1 MKKGFTLIE
10 LLVYI
15 ALVSIVV
22 IVAGK
27 AFSDSAIFRVR
38 TQSMVATA
46 QTANDVIAA
55 FKEDLSQ
62 MGTKSWKTA
71 SGTVDVFN
79 VDTSVYID
87 LNNPD
92 TALADTSSYVLT
104 RTGDGLDSIAFRKME
119 YSEGGAFLG
128 VRQVSWY
135 VRDSVL
141 WRSCKTLSGTEND
154 DCKKSGGNPVK
165 MADKVER
172 FSITPATPG
181 VSTAASAELL
191 FPSSSSRFRLIPRT
205 ASGDLYAAEVSP
217 DTGGTSVTI
226 SSFITNYDTVNAKE
240 NLTGKS
246 ATELYLSP
254 AVAPGVSGTWN
265 KDCKEFTF
273 LPYETYAFEF
283 NFEYSADNMRLF
295 QPGKDHFSIGLRG
308 KSDGS
313 KVNGTSGVNDFMVY
327 PPVTSMASTLRYG
340 EFSVKDTTKAC
351 FALTVAV
358 YSPLTQRGTITLK
371 KFKVSRKLDAS
382 YHFETDAGNTYNL
395 EGSVQSKKNVKA
407 FRLTVGVLKR
417 GEVGRATIVVPTPS
431 NGAVATATVSSSSGS

>member
-46 QTANDVIAA
+46 QTANDVVAA

-87 LNNPD
+87 LNNLD

-119 YSEGGAFLG
+119 YSEGGMFLG

-165 MADKVER
+165 MADKVEL

-181 VSTAASAELL
+181 VSTDASAELL
-191 FPSSSSRFRLIPRT
+191 FPSSGSSFRLIPRST
-205 ASGDLYAAEVSP
+205 SGDLYAAEVSP

-226 SSFITNYDTVNAKE
+226 SSLLTNYDTVNTKE
-240 NLTGKS
+240 NLTGKL
-246 ATELYLSP
+246 ATELYISP
-254 AVAPGVSGTWN
+254 VVAKGVSGTWN
-265 KDCKEFTF
+265 KDCQEFTF

-283 NFEYSADNMRLF
+283 NFEYTADNMRLF
-295 QPGKDHFSIGLRG
+295 QPGKDHISIGLRA

-313 KVNGTSGVNDFMVY
+313 KVNGKSGVDDFMVY
-327 PPVTSMASTLRYG
+327 PPVTSTASTLRYG

-351 FALTVAV
+351 LAVTVAI
-358 YSPLTQRGTITLK
+358 YSPLTQHGTITFK
-371 KFKVSRKLDAS
+371 RFKVSRKLDAS
-382 YHFETDAGNTYNL
+382 YHFETDASNTYNL
-395 EGSVQSKKNVKA
+395 GGSIQSKKNVKA
-407 FRLTVGVLKR
+407 FRLTVGALKR

-431 NGAVATATVSSSSGS
+431 NGTAATATLSSSSGS

>member
-46 QTANDVIAA
+46 QTANDVVAA

-71 SGTVDVFN
+71 SGTMDVFN

-92 TALADTSSYVLT
+92 TSLADTSSYVLT

-226 SSFITNYDTVNAKE
+226 SSLLTNYDTVNTKE
-240 NLTGKS
+240 NLTGKL
-246 ATELYLSP
+246 ATELYISP
-254 AVAPGVSGTWN
+254 LVAKGVSGTWN
-265 KDCKEFTF
+265 KDCQEFTF

-283 NFEYSADNMRLF
+283 NFEYTADNMRLF
-295 QPGKDHFSIGLRG
+295 QPGKDHISIGLRA

-313 KVNGTSGVNDFMVY
+313 KVNGKSGVDDFMVY
-327 PPVTSMASTLRYG
+327 PPVTSTASTLRYG

-351 FALTVAV
+351 LAMTVAI
-358 YSPLTQRGTITLK
+358 YSPLTQHGTISFK

-382 YHFETDAGNTYNL
+382 YHFETDASNTYNL
-395 EGSVQSKKNVKA
+395 GGSIQSKKNVKA
-407 FRLTVGVLKR
+407 FRLTVGALKR

-431 NGAVATATVSSSSGS
+431 NGTAATATLSSSSGS

>member
-46 QTANDVIAA
+46 QTANDVVAA

-62 MGTKSWKTA
+62 MGTKSWKTV
-71 SGTVDVFN
+71 SGSVDIFN
-79 VDTSVYID
+79 VDTNVYVN

-119 YSEGGAFLG
+119 YSADGTFLG

-135 VRDSVL
+135 VRDSIL
-141 WRSCKTLSGTEND
+141 WRSCKTLSGTGND
-154 DCKKSGGNPVK
+154 DCTSSGGNPVK
-165 MADKVER
+165 MADKVEQ

-181 VSTAASAELL
+181 VNSGVLAEQL
-191 FPSSSSRFRLIPRT
+191 FPSSGSGFRLIPRS
-205 ASGDLYAAEVSP
+205 ASGYLYMASVAP

-226 SSFITNYDTVNAKE
+226 SSLLTNYDTVNTKE
-240 NLTGKS
+240 NLTGKL
-246 ATELYLSP
+246 ATELYVSP
-254 AVAPGVSGTWN
+254 VVAKGVSGTWN
-265 KDCKEFTF
+265 KDCQEFTF

-283 NFEYSADNMRLF
+283 NFEYTADNMRLF
-295 QPGKDHFSIGLRG
+295 QPGKDHISVGLRG
-308 KSDGS
+308 KSDGA
-313 KVNGTSGVNDFMVY
+313 KVNGTSGVDDFMVY
-327 PPVTSMASTLRYG
+327 PPVTSTASTLRYG
-340 EFSVKDTTKAC
+340 EFSVKDSTKAC
-351 FALTVAV
+351 FAVTVAI
-358 YSPLTQRGTITLK
+358 YSPLTQHGTITFK

-382 YHFETDAGNTYNL
+382 YHFETDASNTYNL
-395 EGSVQSKKNVKA
+395 GGSIQSKKNVKA

-431 NGAVATATVSSSSGS
+431 NGTAATATLSSSSGS